1 MDGFRAAVLALID
14 RQLRSALA
22 VERAIAIM

>member
-14 RQLRSALA
+14 RQLQSDFA